1 MDDKKLNLKNQVFGE
16 AGYSADLKLTTF
28 ELNIF
33 RKLINQQWLQ
43 AINTFHPDLTA
54 KAEKLGIEKYHQI
67 SDYVNHKKMWPKSN
81 RVLPDD
87 AVLQIKQLPFL
98 TTLRREFGEFS
109 LSDIYDTK
117 QHNGHEEVYWRLVR
131 PNEALD
137 VGPLH
142 KDRWFHGAFNQ
153 GYGMFK
159 EDEVTV
165 KMWIPI
171 SCESGKSG
179 LYLLAGSHLKEWKYH
194 IEITDGIPRPVPDE
208 DLTTA
213 GATLI
218 PTAPGNVLL
227 FHENIL
233 HGGAINCG
241 SATRVSAEI
250 TLVLKHNSAN
260 GIHKH

>member
-1 MDDKKLNLKNQVFGE
+1 MEDNRLNLKDQVFGE
-16 AGYSADLKLTTF
+16 AGYSSDLKLTIA

-33 RKLINQQWLQ
+33 RTLISQQWLQ
-43 AINTFHPDLTA
+43 AINTLHPDLTD
-54 KAEKLGIEKYHQI
+54 KAEKLGIENYHQI
-67 SDYVNHKKMWPKSN
+67 SNHVNHKKMWPKSN
-81 RVLPDD
+81 RVLPQK

-117 QHNGHEEVYWRLVR
+117 QHGGHEEVYWRLVR
-131 PNEALD
+131 PNEATD

-142 KDRWFHGAFNQ
+142 KDRWFHGAFND

-171 SCESGKSG
+171 LCESGKSG
-179 LYLLAGSHLKEWKYH
+179 LYLLPGSHLKEWKYH
-194 IEITDGIPRPVPDE
+194 IEIADGVPRPVPDE
-208 DLTTA
+208 DLTA
-213 GATLI
+213 SGAILM

-227 FHENIL
+227 FHENVL
-233 HGGAINCG
+233 HGGAIN
-241 SATRVSAEI
+241 SSTTTRVSAEI
-250 TLVLKHNSAN
+250 TLVLKHNPAH
-260 GIHKH
+260 GIHKY